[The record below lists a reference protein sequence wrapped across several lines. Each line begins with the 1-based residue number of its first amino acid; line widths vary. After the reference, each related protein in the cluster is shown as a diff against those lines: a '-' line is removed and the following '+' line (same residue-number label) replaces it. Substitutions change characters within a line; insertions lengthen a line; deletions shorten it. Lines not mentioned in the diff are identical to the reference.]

1 MHIYIDPRD
10 KILYDSYYIQGLEDK
25 YGSTHVHFSTCFFK
39 DLNRKKSFSYDH
51 YMAYV
56 MKDDSNIVRVIVD
69 YHDSVSVAEIA
80 YEWCDVYAK
89 INIEN
94 KDVLYNH
101 PKMVSIPPGFGIK
114 IWSVSKTIRKCIS
127 NRLKCLFLENI
138 SSLKEFIYGYAVMA
152 LKRKPLLFYLQESI
166 SPKDKYVFH
175 TSTMWANSDCQNKTN
190 PIRASF
196 IRACKVNTDIQYE
209 GGLVCKWD
217 NPPEYKD
224 ILSPRYKME
233 EYLLKTKQSL
243 FVFNTPAVL
252 GCHGWKLGE
261 YFAMGKA
268 IITTPLSNVLPFG
281 FKDEDNCLIVRNEK
295 EISEAIERLV
305 KDKTLIEKLE
315 ASSRYIYDNYSSPLQ
330 VINTINKKLGL

>member
-1 MHIYIDPRD
+1 MKIYIDPRD
-10 KILYDSYYIQGLEDK
+10 KILYDSYYIKGLEDK
-25 YGSTHVHFSTCFFK
+25 YGSKHIHFSIRFFK
-39 DLNRKKSFSYDH
+39 DLDRSVSFSYDH

-56 MKDDSNIVRVIVD
+56 MKNDCNILKVIVD
-69 YHDSVSVAEIA
+69 FHDSVSIAENA
-80 YEWCDVYAK
+80 YKWCDVYAK

-94 KDVLYNH
+94 KDVLYKN

-114 IWSVSKTIRKCIS
+114 IWSVSKTIRKCIC
-127 NRLKCLFLENI
+127 NRLKCMSLYNI
-138 SSLKEFIYGYAVMA
+138 SRVKEFLYAYAVMVNR
-152 LKRKPLLFYLQESI
+152 RKPIDYYTQVI
-166 SPKDKYVFH
+166 SKKDNFVFH
-175 TSTMWANSDCQNKTN
+175 TSTLWLNSDCQKKTN

-196 IRACKVNTDIQYE
+196 IRACKNIARIHFE

-217 NPPEYKD
+217 CPLEYKD
-224 ILSPRYKME
+224 ILSPRYEME